1 MAETHE
7 FQSDIAKLLR
17 LLSQSLYQNREVAV
31 RELVSNANDA
41 LDKYRLLSLREESVP
56 AADDLQIM
64 VTPNPAAKTLT
75 IADNGV
81 GMTHEELIENL
92 GTIARSGTEGFSQ
105 GLEEKDADSLIGQ
118 FGVGFYAAFMLADT
132 VEVRTRPYSSGDRD
146 EEGGWKWTSAGTGS
160 FEIEELPAAGD
171 GSMPEHGTQVIL
183 HLRDDAEDFADPV
196 RIEYVLKKY
205 SSFVPHPIRLAG
217 AGAGDA
223 GDDGETL
230 HVNDQP
236 PVWVEP
242 KGSVSA
248 EQHRRFF
255 GYLSGQ
261 VGANPLWNLHLSL
274 DSPLEI
280 KAILYCPPG
289 NPELM
294 GLGRAEHGLHLCARR
309 VLVQSDCDD
318 LLPEYLRFL
327 YGLVDSSDL
336 PLNVSRQALQDD
348 TVFLKIRK
356 VLTGKVLGRLAK
368 LAESEAETYQEFYEQ
383 FGTTLREG
391 VATDT
396 PNRAKIADLLRFR
409 TIDAPEDMTGLQAY
423 VDGMKEGQ
431 TQIFHVGGRD
441 AAAVK
446 RRPTLEAFTAR
457 GLNVLLLTDPVDEIV
472 LSTLGEYDGKT
483 FVSVESAEAELPPLP
498 ESDDEPDRPEPAA
511 PAGLEAVL
519 GLFREALGDETE
531 EVRQTDKLTG
541 SPCRL
546 VTPGGGLSPQLQ
558 SVLGANDRN
567 FKAPK
572 RILEVNPRHPL
583 VRRLADL
590 SVNTQNGD
598 FIKSCG
604 RQLFDNAL
612 LMSGMV
618 PDPTELAARA
628 EKFMTDAA
636 GAKSSVIL

>member
-1 MAETHE
+1 MAETHA

-17 LLSQSLYQNREVAV
+17 LLSQSLYQNREVAI
-31 RELVSNANDA
+31 RELVSNASDA
-41 LDKYRLLSLREESVP
+41 LDKYRLLSLREEGLP
-56 AADDLQIM
+56 AAEDLQIT
-64 VTPNPAAKTLT
+64 VTPDAAAGTLT

-81 GMTHEELIENL
+81 GMTHDDLIENL
-92 GTIARSGTEGFSQ
+92 GTIARSGTEGFSK
-105 GLEEKDADSLIGQ
+105 GLEGADADSLIGQ
-118 FGVGFYAAFMLADT
+118 FGVGFYAAFMLAET
-132 VEVRTRPYSSGDRD
+132 VEVRTRHYS
-146 EEGGWKWTSAGTGS
+146 EERGWRWTSAGTGS
-160 FEIEELPAAGD
+160 FTIDELTGDAAPPERGTEI
-171 GSMPEHGTQVIL
+171 VL
-183 HLRDDAEDFADPV
+183 HLRDDAKDFTDPQRV
-196 RIEYVLKKY
+196 EYVLKKY
-205 SSFVPHPIRLAG
+205 SSFVPHPIHLAG
-217 AGAGDA
+217 A
-223 GDDGETL
+223 DGETL

-242 KGSVSA
+242 KGSVTA
-248 EQHRRFF
+248 EQHRQFF

-261 VGANPLWNLHLSL
+261 VGGNPLWNLHLSL

-280 KAILYCPPG
+280 KSILYCPPL
-289 NPELM
+289 NPERM

-356 VLTGKVLGRLAK
+356 VLTSKVLGHLAK
-368 LAESEAETYQEFYEQ
+368 LAESEPKTYAEFYEQ
-383 FGTTLREG
+383 FGSTLREG
-391 VATDT
+391 VATD
-396 PNRAKIADLLRFR
+396 PLNREKIADLLRFR
-409 TIDAPEDMTGLQAY
+409 TIENPGEPSGLKAY
-423 VDGMKEGQ
+423 VEGMKEGQ

-441 AAAVK
+441 AEAVK

-457 GLNVLLLTDPVDEIV
+457 GLDVLLLTDPVDEIV
-472 LSTLGEYDGKT
+472 LNTLGEYDGKQ
-483 FVSVESAEAELPPLP
+483 FVSVESAEADLPPLP
-498 ESDDEPDRPEPAA
+498 ESEDEKDDRPEPAA

-519 GLFREALGDETE
+519 GLFRDALGEETE
-531 EVRQTDKLTG
+531 EIRQTDKLTG

-558 SVLGANDRN
+558 SVLGANDKN
-567 FKAPK
+567 FKPPK

-583 VRRLADL
+583 IRRLADL
-590 SVNTQNGD
+590 SVNDQNGE
-598 FIKSCG
+598 FIKTCG

-618 PDPTELAARA
+618 PDPTELASRA
-628 EKFMTDAA
+628 EQFMAEAA

>member
-1 MAETHE
+1 MPETHE

-17 LLSQSLYQNREVAV
+17 LLSQSLYQNREVAI

-56 AADDLQIM
+56 AADDLQIT
-64 VTPNPAAKTLT
+64 VTPDAAANTLT
-75 IADNGV
+75 VADNGV
-81 GMTHEELIENL
+81 GMTHADLIGNL
-92 GTIARSGTEGFSQ
+92 GTIARSGTEGFSA
-105 GLEEKDADSLIGQ
+105 GLEGADANGLIGQ
-118 FGVGFYAAFMLADT
+118 FGVGFYAAFMLAEK
-132 VEVRTRPYSSGDRD
+132 VEVRTRSHT
-146 EEGGWKWTSAGTGS
+146 EEDGWTWTSAGTGT
-160 FEIEELPAAGD
+160 FEIEPFEKH
-171 GSMPEHGTQVIL
+171 ERGTEVVL
-183 HLRDDAEDFADPV
+183 HLREDAKDFADPLRV
-196 RIEYVLKKY
+196 EHVLKTY
-205 SSFVPHPIRLAG
+205 SSFVPHPIYLVG
-217 AGAGDA
+217 AETDGAEREDA
-223 GDDGETL
+223 DDGRTL

-242 KGSVSA
+242 KGSVTA

-280 KAILYCPPG
+280 KAILYCPPS

-294 GLGRAEHGLHLCARR
+294 GMGRAEHGLHLCARR
-309 VLVQSDCDD
+309 VLVQRNCTE

-327 YGLVDSSDL
+327 FGLVDSSDL

-348 TVFLKIRK
+348 SVFRKIRQ
-356 VLTGKVLGRLAK
+356 VLTGKVLGHLAK
-368 LAESEAETYQEFYEQ
+368 LAEHEPATYREFYEQ

-391 VATDT
+391 VATDGAH
-396 PNRAKIADLLRFR
+396 RGKIADLLRFR
-409 TIDAPEDMTGLQAY
+409 TIDAPDAMSGLKTY
-423 VDGMKEGQ
+423 VEGMRDDQ
-431 TQIFHVGGRD
+431 SQIFHVGGRD
-441 AAAVK
+441 AEAVK

-472 LSTLGEYDGKT
+472 LSTLNEYDGKA
-483 FVSVESAEAELPPLP
+483 FVSVESAEADLPPLP
-498 ESDDEPDRPEPAA
+498 ESEEQEDRPEPAA

-519 GLFREALGDETE
+519 KLFRDALGDEAE

-558 SVLGANDRN
+558 SVLGASDKN
-567 FKAPK
+567 FKPPK
-572 RILEVNPRHPL
+572 RIVEVNPRHPL
-583 VRRLADL
+583 IRRLADL
-590 SVNTQNGD
+590 SVNDQNAD
-598 FIKSCG
+598 FIRTCG

-612 LMSGMV
+612 LMSGLV

-628 EKFMTDAA
+628 EQFMSEAA

>member
-31 RELVSNANDA
+31 RELVSNASDA
-41 LDKYRLLSLREESVP
+41 LDKYRLLSLREEDVP
-56 AADDLQIM
+56 TADDLQIV
-64 VTPNPAAKTLT
+64 VTPDAEAKTLT

-81 GMTHEELIENL
+81 GMTHDDLIENL
-92 GTIARSGTEGFSQ
+92 GTIAHSGTEGFSQ
-105 GLEEKDADSLIGQ
+105 GLEGNDADSLIGQ
-118 FGVGFYAAFMLADT
+118 FGVGFYAAFMLAES
-132 VEVRTRPYSSGDRD
+132 VEVRTRSYR

-160 FEIEELPAAGD
+160 FEIDQIA
-171 GSMPEHGTQVIL
+171 MPEHGTEVVL
-183 HLRDDAEDFADPV
+183 HLRDDAKDFADPQRV
-196 RIEYVLKKY
+196 EYVLKRY

-217 AGAGDA
+217 LSSDGEP
-223 GDDGETL
+223 GETL

-236 PVWVEP
+236 PIWVEP
-242 KGSVSA
+242 KGSVTP
-248 EQHRRFF
+248 EQHRQFF

-280 KAILYCPPG
+280 KSILYCPPM

-309 VLVQSDCDD
+309 VLVQSDCDK

-348 TVFLKIRK
+348 TVFRKIRQ
-356 VLTGKVLGRLAK
+356 VLTGKVLSRLSK
-368 LAESEAETYQEFYEQ
+368 LAENEPKTYQEFYEQ

-391 VATDT
+391 VATDNV
-396 PNRAKIADLLRFR
+396 NRDKIAELLRFR
-409 TIDAPEDMTGLQAY
+409 TIDAPDEMSGLKAY
-423 VDGMKEGQ
+423 VEGMKEGQ

-441 AAAVK
+441 AEAVK

-472 LSTLGEYDGKT
+472 LSTLDEYDGKK
-483 FVSVESAEAELPPLP
+483 FVSVESAEADLPPLP
-498 ESDDEPDRPEPAA
+498 ESDDEKDDRPEPAA

-531 EVRQTDKLTG
+531 EIRQTDKLTG

-558 SVLGANDRN
+558 SVLGANDKN
-567 FKAPK
+567 FKPPK

-590 SVNTQNGD
+590 SVNAQNGD

-628 EKFMTDAA
+628 ERFMTDAA